1 MSRRFVSE
9 NADHYPVTRL
19 CFLVDVRRS
28 TYYQWRHRPL
38 SKRDLDDAKLAHEIV
53 EIHQASHGTYGAP
66 RESMANS
73 GIGVDVL
80 VASGWPGS

>member
-1 MSRRFVSE
+1 MSTNVGVWLVGDSPVRATKSKVRLEKDLESCSVFRSGDEQVSRWFVSE

-38 SKRDLDDAKLAHEIV
+38 S
-53 EIHQASHGTYGAP
+53 
-66 RESMANS
+66 
-73 GIGVDVL
+73 
-80 VASGWPGS
+80 

>member
-1 MSRRFVSE
+1 MRSCERLQRISLGRRTGSRRFVSE

-66 RESMANS
+66 
-73 GIGVDVL
+73 
-80 VASGWPGS
+80 